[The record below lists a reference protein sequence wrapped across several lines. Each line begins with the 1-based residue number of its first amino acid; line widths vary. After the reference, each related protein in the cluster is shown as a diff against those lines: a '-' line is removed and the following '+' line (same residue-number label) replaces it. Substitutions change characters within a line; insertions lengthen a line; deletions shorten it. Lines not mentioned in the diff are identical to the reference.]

1 MQENEE
7 KSFKQPSEVLRPSK
21 FMRAAPLLT
30 PNRASNS
37 NDKLMKNLQRLIKKR
52 IKIHK
57 KAFSI
62 IEDIPP
68 DNFQSSLKFPIR
80 TSRLSPFIMKNVRLE
95 PLPSLT
101 PQPRTKKKAEK
112 KVAVVEETSEESPI
126 KVLKVYKKKI
136 LERKV
141 EKKVKKRVEIAIDT
155 HEINFSPFEYYGR
168 VEDDEIDD
176 ELMMFTK
183 KGWNY
188 ND

>member
-1 MQENEE
+1 MLENEE

-21 FMRAAPLLT
+21 FMRAAPVFT
-30 PNRASNS
+30 PSRISHS
-37 NDKLMKNLQRLIKKR
+37 NDKLMRNLQRLIKKR

-80 TSRLSPFIMKNVRLE
+80 TSRLSPFVMKNTRLE

-112 KVAVVEETSEESPI
+112 KVAVVEEVSEESPI

-136 LERKV
+136 LDRKV
-141 EKKVKKRVEIAIDT
+141 EKKAKKKVEIAIDT
-155 HEINFSPFEYYGR
+155 HEINFSPFEFCER
-168 VEDDEIDD
+168 AEDDDEI
-176 ELMMFTK
+176 MMFTK
-183 KGWNY
+183 KGWSY
-188 ND
+188 YD